1 MQHSKRLFAAV
12 KIHPSDGFLN
22 IYNSIKSALR
32 HERITW
38 VNPANM
44 HLTIKFFGETHVQD
58 IPHID
63 RCLAAA
69 SARVKVFDLEIK
81 NTGMF
86 GSRYQPRVIWFGI
99 DDEGHLKQLFF
110 ETAEQLKTIGIYP
123 DRQNFVP
130 HLTIG
135 RIKEIRDKRNFQ
147 EVLDMYREHNS
158 GEQTIHELV
167 LYESILRREG
177 PEYIPIHSYKLKE

>member
-1 MQHSKRLFAAV
+1 MQYTKRLFAAV
-12 KIHPSDGFLN
+12 KIHPSDGFLKL
-22 IYNSIKSALR
+22 YNQIRSALR
-32 HERITW
+32 NEQINW

-44 HLTIKFFGETHVQD
+44 HLTIKFFGETHVQK
-58 IPHID
+58 IPDID

-69 SARVKVFDLEIK
+69 SVRMQPFDIEII

-99 DDEGHLKQLFF
+99 EDGGHLQQLFL
-110 ETAEQLKTIGIYP
+110 ETAEQLKCIGIVP

-135 RIKEIRDKRNFQ
+135 RVKELRYKRNFQ

-158 GEQTIHELV
+158 GRQTIHELV

-177 PEYIPIHSYKLKE
+177 PEYIPIQRYNFKE

>member
-1 MQHSKRLFAAV
+1 MHHTKRLFAAV
-12 KIHPSDGFLN
+12 KVHPSDGFLKL
-22 IYNSIKSALR
+22 YNQIRSALR
-32 HERITW
+32 NERINW

-44 HLTIKFFGETHVQD
+44 HLTIKFFGETHVQK
-58 IPHID
+58 IPEID
-63 RCLAAA
+63 GCLAAA
-69 SARVKVFDLEIK
+69 SARIQVFDLEIK

-86 GSRYQPRVIWFGI
+86 GSSYQPRVIWFGI
-99 DDEGHLKQLFF
+99 DDGGHLQQLFL
-110 ETAEQLKTIGIYP
+110 ETAEQLKTIGIFP

-135 RIKEIRDKRNFQ
+135 RVKELRDKRNFQ

-158 GEQTIHELV
+158 GWQTIHELV

-177 PEYIPIHSYKLKE
+177 PEYIPIQRYNFKE